1 MRNLFNEIQLL
12 FNPINNFNK
21 EYIAERLA
29 SLLIFYEDRYK
40 DIRDKKNYDEWLK
53 EHKELTE
60 EIIKFFN
67 TERLGEFQEWKMQ
80 PIDINRTEYKI
91 EKGEIK

>member
-40 DIRDKKNYDEWLK
+40 NIKDKKNYDEWLK
-53 EHKELTE
+53 KHKELTK
-60 EIIKFFN
+60 EIMKFFN
-67 TERLGEFQEWKMQ
+67 TEKLSEFQEWKMQ
-80 PIDINRTEYKI
+80 PIDINRTEHKI
-91 EKGEIK
+91 EKEK